1 MVDMS
6 SPDPLRDVLA
16 GVRVI
21 DFTQAWAGPTC
32 SRLLGD
38 FGADVIKVE
47 SETAPDIGRIV
58 GPWQTTTKD
67 RDACGFF
74 IEWNRNKSSIL
85 LNMKDPGDQAIALRL
100 CADADVVVD
109 NFSPRVMPS
118 FGLSYEQLREVNPDV
133 IQCSI
138 SGFGASGPD
147 RLYPAYGQQ
156 VEAITG
162 MMSATGYPGGGP
174 MKTGVSFPDPS
185 SGLGGAAAIAMALIH
200 RERTGEGQFIDLA
213 MTEVIESQL
222 GQPLLAWLRRGKEA
236 VKRGNASA
244 WWPVQGMYPC
254 GGDDRWLAVECH
266 TADEVAALAALTG
279 LPAGEL
285 QQRLGEFTAG
295 RDVHALAVELQA
307 AGIPAAPAEKISDL
321 MGDEHLRARGF
332 WLTVDDQPKT
342 GPVVTSGVM
351 GRLSRTPGRIHR
363 PAPLLGEHHD
373 EVLAEFGV
381 TIDG

>member
-1 MVDMS
+1 MPS
-6 SPDPLRDVLA
+6 SATSDPLRDVLA
-16 GVRVI
+16 GIRVI

-32 SRLLGD
+32 TRLLGD
-38 FGADVIKVE
+38 YGADVIKVE
-47 SETAPDIGRIV
+47 SRTAPDIGRIV
-58 GPWQTTTKD
+58 GPWQGPVKD
-67 RDACGFF
+67 PEASGFF
-74 IEWNRNKSSIL
+74 IEWNRNKRSIL
-85 LNMKDPGDQAIALRL
+85 LDLKDPDCKALALRL
-100 CADADVVVD
+100 CAGADVVVD

-118 FGLSYEQLREVNPDV
+118 FGLAYEQLREVNPDV

-138 SGFGASGPD
+138 SGFGATGPD

-162 MMSATGYPGGGP
+162 LMAATGYPGGGP
-174 MKTGVSFPDPS
+174 LKTGVSFPDPS

-213 MTEVIESQL
+213 MTEVIEAQL
-222 GQPLLAWLRRGKEA
+222 GQPLLAWLRRGEEA

-244 WWPVQGMYPC
+244 WWPVQGMYAC

-266 TADEVAALAALTG
+266 SGEEVAALAALTG

-285 QQRLGEFTAG
+285 QERLGEFTAG
-295 RDVHALAVELQA
+295 QDAHALAEQLQA
-307 AGIPAAPAEKISDL
+307 AGVAAAPAEKISDL
-321 MGDEHLRARGF
+321 MGDAHLRARGF
-332 WLTVDDQPKT
+332 WLTIDDQPKT

-373 EVLAEFGV
+373 EVLAELGV
-381 TIDG
+381 TV

>member
-1 MVDMS
+1 MPS
-6 SPDPLRDVLA
+6 SATADPLRDVLA
-16 GVRVI
+16 GIRVI

-32 SRLLGD
+32 TRLLGD
-38 FGADVIKVE
+38 YGADVIKVE
-47 SETAPDIGRIV
+47 SRTAPDIGRIV
-58 GPWQTTTKD
+58 GPWQGPVKD
-67 RDACGFF
+67 PEASGFF
-74 IEWNRNKSSIL
+74 IEWNRNKRSIL
-85 LNMKDPGDQAIALRL
+85 LDLKDPDCTALALRL

-118 FGLSYEQLREVNPDV
+118 FGLAYEQLREVNPDV

-138 SGFGASGPD
+138 SGFGATGPD

-162 MMSATGYPGGGP
+162 LMAATGYPGGGP
-174 MKTGVSFPDPS
+174 LKTGVSFPDPS

-213 MTEVIESQL
+213 MTEVIEAQL
-222 GQPLLAWLRRGKEA
+222 GQPLLAWLRRGEEA

-244 WWPVQGMYPC
+244 WWPVQGMYAC

-266 TADEVAALAALTG
+266 SGEEVAALAALTG

-285 QQRLGEFTAG
+285 QERLGEFTAG
-295 RDVHALAVELQA
+295 QDAHALAEQLQA
-307 AGIPAAPAEKISDL
+307 AGVAAAPAEKISDL
-321 MGDEHLRARGF
+321 MGDAHLRARGF
-332 WLTVDDQPKT
+332 WLTIDDQPKT

-351 GRLSRTPGRIHR
+351 GRLSRTPGRVHR

-373 EVLAEFGV
+373 EVLAELGV
-381 TIDG
+381 TV